1 MTTTQFRYAGWHS
14 TSRTRGEVVWVESF
28 EAVDHFHKKDALVAD
43 MQALRTLESL
53 AVKADINSA
62 TQNALDYI
70 QSEMIKINK
79 KIISANRKAER
90 EGWYCISDYQMQK
103 AIAIHLIQKN
113 EGKAA

>member
-1 MTTTQFRYAGWHS
+1 MTTTEFRYAGWHS
-14 TSRTRGEVVWVESF
+14 ITRTRGEVVWVKSF

-43 MQALRTLESL
+43 MQALAYQRL
-53 AVKADINSA
+53 AVKADVNSA

-70 QSEMIKINK
+70 QSEMIKINQ

-90 EGWYCISDYQMQK
+90 EGWFCISDAQMQK
-103 AIAIHLIQKN
+103 AIAIHMAQKN